1 VDDREMIAD
10 LLNHLGA
17 NVREMVAGLSPDELA
32 WRPDARGNSVGVTAW
47 HFARWLDVLTAR
59 VLTDGPV
66 SAERW
71 HADGWAARTG
81 YDPTGAGYKGLG
93 VVTGYTAEEVG
104 AIPNLPAVDLLAYL
118 DQTIADLR
126 SAVLAYPPGGLS
138 TAVPGIGAP
147 RSVYAAV
154 KPILFGSIG
163 HAGEIAAL
171 NGLRERAAVGA
182 GAG

>member
-1 VDDREMIAD
+1 MDDREMIAD
-10 LLNHLGA
+10 LLTALGTD
-17 NVREMVAGLSPDELA
+17 VREMVEGRSLDDLA
-32 WRPDARGNSVGVTAW
+32 WRPDALGNSAGVTVW

-59 VLTDGPV
+59 VLADGPA

-81 YDPTGAGYKGLG
+81 YDPTGIGYKGLG
-93 VVTGYTAEEVG
+93 VVTGYTAEDVD
-104 AIPNLPAVDLLAYL
+104 AIPNLPAADLLAYL
-118 DQTIADLR
+118 DRTIADLR

-138 TAVPGIGAP
+138 ASVPGIGAP
-147 RSVYAAV
+147 RSVYSAV

-171 NGLRERAAVGA
+171 NGLRERSAVGVVT
-182 GAG
+182 G

>member
-1 VDDREMIAD
+1 MDDREMIAD
-10 LLNHLGA
+10 LLATLGSD
-17 NVREMVAGLSPDELA
+17 VREMVAGLSPEELA
-32 WRPDARGNSVGVTAW
+32 WRPDALGNSVGVTVW

-71 HADGWAARTG
+71 HAGGWAERTG
-81 YDPTGAGYKGLG
+81 YDPTGVGYKGLG
-93 VVTGYTAEEVG
+93 VVTGYSAEEVD
-104 AIPNLPAVDLLAYL
+104 AIPALPAEDLLSYL
-118 DQTIADLR
+118 DHTIADLR
-126 SAVLAYPPGGLS
+126 EAILAQPPGGLS
-138 TAVPGIGAP
+138 TPVPGIGAP

>member
-10 LLNHLGA
+10 LLTTLGDD
-17 NVREMVAGLSPDELA
+17 VRAMVAGLSPEELA
-32 WRPDARGNSVGVTAW
+32 WRPDALGNSAGVTVW
-47 HFARWLDVLTAR
+47 HFARWLDVLAAR

-81 YDPTGAGYKGLG
+81 YDPTGIGYKGLG
-93 VVTGYTAEEVG
+93 VVTGYSAEDVD
-104 AIPNLPAVDLLAYL
+104 AVPIMPAEDILAYL

-126 SAVLAYPPGGLS
+126 AAVLSYPAGGLS
-138 TAVPGIGAP
+138 TPVPGIGAP
-147 RSVYAAV
+147 RSVYTAV
-154 KPILFGSIG
+154 KPILYGSIG

-171 NGLRERAAVGA
+171 IGLRERVAVGA
-182 GAG
+182 

>member
-1 VDDREMIAD
+1 MDDREVFAD
-10 LLNHLGA
+10 LLNILGA
-17 NVREMVAGLSPDELA
+17 NVREMVEGLSPEELA
-32 WRPDARGNSVGVTAW
+32 WRPDALGNSVGVTVW

-59 VLTDGPV
+59 VLADGPV

-81 YDPTGAGYKGLG
+81 YDPTGTGYKGLG
-93 VVTGYTAEEVG
+93 VVTGYTAEDVD
-104 AIPNLPAVDLLAYL
+104 AIPNLPGADLLAYL

-126 SAVLAYPPGGLS
+126 TAILAHPPGGLS
-138 TAVPGIGAP
+138 TPVPGIGAP

-171 NGLRERAAVGA
+171 NGLRERAAVGSVA
-182 GAG
+182 G